1 MRNQRGF
8 TLIELMVVVVVI
20 GILVMI
26 TLANYIAMQDR
37 ARIGQVRESMH
48 VVQLTTEAFST
59 RNNGMYPANAAAT
72 TADGAVTLGAMLP
85 GGRMPLNPF
94 TQATTVLDWT
104 NALGTP
110 PATDPAGGISLNVV
124 QTTPGGAWDRY
135 DIIGENDIGVPLAQ
149 ILKNY

>member
-1 MRNQRGF
+1 MRNHRGF
-8 TLIELMVVVVVI
+8 TLIELMIVIVII

-26 TLANYIAMQDR
+26 SLANYISMQDR
-37 ARIGQVRESMH
+37 ARIGQVRETMH

-72 TADGAVTLGAMLP
+72 TTDGGVTLAAMLP
-85 GGRMPLNPF
+85 GSRMPINPF
-94 TQATTVLDWT
+94 TQAATVLDWT
-104 NALGTP
+104 NVLGTP

-124 QTTPGGAWDRY
+124 QTVAGGAWDRY
-135 DIIGENDIGVPLAQ
+135 DIVGENDVGVPLAQ